1 MEMTS
6 ANQRKLA
13 NEPVR
18 EGVEQL
24 LSLHPGGQ
32 YLRDRRDSALPGGAW
47 GYA

>member
-13 NEPVR
+13 NEPVP

-24 LSLHPGGQ
+24 LSRYPGGQ
-32 YLRDRRDSALPGGAW
+32 HLRDRRDSALPGVAW